1 MPSGSTKHKLAF
13 KGATIMGNLTRYT
26 SSDLPALLDKI
37 SKNSIGMND
46 YLNRVFDLH
55 ETTSNYPP
63 YNLITVSN
71 VESRLELALAGF
83 KKKEVNVYTQDGKLF
98 VEGQK
103 EDKETET
110 NYLHKGLAQRSFTR
124 AWTLSDDTEV
134 RSVDFEDGLLSITLG
149 RIVPTHHQRK
159 DWF

>member
-1 MPSGSTKHKLAF
+1 
-13 KGATIMGNLTRYT
+13 MGNLTRYT

-71 VESRLELALAGF
+71 TESRLELALAGF

-134 RSVDFEDGLLSITLG
+134 RSVDFEDGLLTIILG
-149 RIVPTHHQRK
+149 RIVPTHHQRR

>member
-1 MPSGSTKHKLAF
+1 MNTLA
-13 KGATIMGNLTRYT
+13 RYT
-26 SSDLPALLDKI
+26 ASDIPALLDKI
-37 SKNSIGMND
+37 SKNSIGMNE

-63 YNLITVSN
+63 YNLVQVSN
-71 VESRLELALAGF
+71 VESRLEIALAGF

-98 VEGQK
+98 IEGQK

>member
-1 MPSGSTKHKLAF
+1 MNNLARF
-13 KGATIMGNLTRYT
+13 NAA
-26 SSDLPALLDKI
+26 DLPALFERI
-37 SKNSIGMND
+37 NKNSIGMD
-46 YLNRVFDLH
+46 EYFDRLFNLH
-55 ETTSNYPP
+55 ETTKNYPP
-63 YNLITVSN
+63 FNLVQVSN
-71 VESRLELALAGF
+71 VESRLEIALAGF

-124 AWTLSDDTEV
+124 AWTVADDTEV
-134 RSVDFEDGLLSITLG
+134 RSVDFEDGLLSITVG
-149 RIVPTHHQRK
+149 RIVPHHHQRK

>member
-1 MPSGSTKHKLAF
+1 MNNLARF
-13 KGATIMGNLTRYT
+13 NAA
-26 SSDLPALLDKI
+26 DLPALFERI
-37 SKNSIGMND
+37 NKNSIGMD
-46 YLNRVFDLH
+46 EYFDRLFNLH
-55 ETTSNYPP
+55 ETTKNYPP
-63 YNLITVSN
+63 FNLVQVSN
-71 VESRLELALAGF
+71 VESRLEIALAGF

-124 AWTLSDDTEV
+124 AWTVADDTEV
-134 RSVDFEDGLLSITLG
+134 RSVDFEDGLLTITLG
-149 RIVPTHHQRK
+149 RIVPHHHQRK